1 MTYAIMGLVLLF
13 MAFILIYKAKLTK
26 DTSHFFNLTNTTAM
40 RGFWCIIVIL
50 VHIPAVYQN
59 RIQDLMGSFAYI
71 GVTVLL
77 YDFGLWLESWSKKES
92 GFNEG
97 VLAQASSKTSDPN
110 VSGECADN
118 GYAPY

>member
-50 VHIPAVYQN
+50 VHNSCSLSKPHTRFNGEFCIHW
-59 RIQDLMGSFAYI
+59 RD
-71 GVTVLL
+71 VLL

>member
-59 RIQDLMGSFAYI
+59 RIQDLMGSLASCLLRYLLGCQYI
-71 GVTVLL
+71 RRYGGVSRSSHMLIDSCRKYNCLL
-77 YDFGLWLESWSKKES
+77 LE
-92 GFNEG
+92 G
-97 VLAQASSKTSDPN
+97 
-110 VSGECADN
+110 
-118 GYAPY
+118 

>member
-59 RIQDLMGSFAYI
+59 RIQDLMGSFAYNWRD
-71 GVTVLL
+71 VLL